1 MPSVDLVIPVYNEE
15 ATITLFYQ
23 QLCRAIADLPY
34 TFRIIFVND
43 GSGDGLSER
52 LQALAAQDPRL
63 IVLEL
68 SRNFGQQAA
77 VTAGLDYADADYV
90 ISLDGDGEHPPEL
103 IGEMLSL
110 ASQGYEVVLGQRARA
125 QQAGPFKRWTSDAF
139 YTFINSIGNTRI
151 VPGSG
156 EFRLLARPALLALR
170 QMPEYHRFLRGMVA
184 WIGFRSVILPYIPA
198 QRLGGQSKYSVRR
211 LIKLALDATFSFSLV
226 PLYAALSL
234 GGLFLLLAL
243 LEAIYVLSF
252 WVTGRSSGLAPGW
265 SSLMFVLLFVGGTIM
280 VSLGILGAYLGY
292 IFQEV
297 KRRPIYLIR
306 KVYGAQHK
314 EQP

>member
-90 ISLDGDGEHPPEL
+90 K
-103 IGEMLSL
+103 IGR
-110 ASQGYEVVLGQRARA
+110 ASCRERV
-125 QQAGPFKRWTSDAF
+125 
-139 YTFINSIGNTRI
+139 
-151 VPGSG
+151 
-156 EFRLLARPALLALR
+156 
-170 QMPEYHRFLRGMVA
+170 
-184 WIGFRSVILPYIPA
+184 
-198 QRLGGQSKYSVRR
+198 
-211 LIKLALDATFSFSLV
+211 
-226 PLYAALSL
+226 
-234 GGLFLLLAL
+234 
-243 LEAIYVLSF
+243 
-252 WVTGRSSGLAPGW
+252 
-265 SSLMFVLLFVGGTIM
+265 
-280 VSLGILGAYLGY
+280 
-292 IFQEV
+292 
-297 KRRPIYLIR
+297 
-306 KVYGAQHK
+306 
-314 EQP
+314 